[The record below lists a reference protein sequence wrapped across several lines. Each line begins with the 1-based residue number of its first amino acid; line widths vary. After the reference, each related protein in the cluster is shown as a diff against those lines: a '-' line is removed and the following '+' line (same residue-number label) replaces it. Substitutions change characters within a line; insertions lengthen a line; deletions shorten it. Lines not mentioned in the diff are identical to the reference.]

1 MENPDIRRQYSLAS
15 YFDEGIN
22 PTNTFLSRGEN
33 LDSIEKPAEVYSPAN
48 PDSLWYALY
57 FPQLAEL
64 DEAQQESYL
73 NQLAILVERVS
84 SNITIQSQAIV
95 CEIRSALRY
104 FGGVDKLHET
114 LKEPIQAKLIKLA
127 LPEYFSYAACPTVT
141 GSLLLARSGKKTLVY
156 RKENLRSALS
166 KLPIDVLN
174 LSKDHFQKL
183 SNMGIRYLSDVWLL
197 PSNGLQKR
205 FGKDILT
212 TLNKALSLESEPICN
227 FIASPNFSTSYVLP
241 YEIEEISLL
250 LLVTNKMLIKSCAFL
265 RTHDLSIDKFQIS
278 LRHHKKD
285 KTIIN
290 VGTRLSTR
298 SDKILSKLLEIHLR
312 SLNLVAPVTA
322 IKLEM
327 DEFQPF
333 YSSSEILPLEN
344 IVREIQS
351 NNRDLIELM
360 EQLVARLGRDLVH
373 RIQMTSGHCP
383 EYATKQLAY
392 NEIKN
397 SKIKQEEIP
406 AIPRPF
412 LLLKN
417 PKQLTIKNGRLYNK
431 KPIAIISGPERIE
444 TYWWRMDNVL
454 RDYYIALEHNGSR
467 LWIYREREEEKK
479 WYLHGYFA

>member
-1 MENPDIRRQYSLAS
+1 MENPDIRRQYPLSS
-15 YFDEGIN
+15 YFDESIN
-22 PTNTFLSRGEN
+22 PTNTFLSREKN
-33 LDSIEKPAEVYSPAN
+33 LDSIEKTAEVYSPVN
-48 PDSLWYALY
+48 SDSLWYALH

-64 DEAQQESYL
+64 GETQQKTYL

-127 LPEYFSYAACPTVT
+127 LPEYFSYAACPTIT
-141 GSLLLARSGKKTLVY
+141 GSLLLARSGKKILVY

-166 KLPIDVLN
+166 KLTIDVLD

-183 SNMGIRYLSDVWLL
+183 SNMGVRYLSDIWVL
-197 PSNGLQKR
+197 PSNGLRKR
-205 FGKDILT
+205 FGTDILT

-241 YEIEEISLL
+241 YEIEKISLL
-250 LLVTNKMLIKSCAFL
+250 LLVTNKMLVKSCAFL
-265 RTHDLSIDKFQIS
+265 RAHDLSIDKFQIS
-278 LRHHKKD
+278 LHHHKKD

-312 SLNLVAPVTA
+312 SLNLHAPVTA
-322 IKLEM
+322 IRLEM

-333 YSSSEILPLEN
+333 YGNSGTLPLES

-351 NNRDLIELM
+351 DNGDLIELM
-360 EQLVARLGRDLVH
+360 EQLVARLGCDLVY

-392 NEIKN
+392 NEIKK
-397 SKIKQEEIP
+397 SKIRQEEIP

-412 LLLKN
+412 LLLKS

-431 KPIAIISGPERIE
+431 NSIAIISGPERIE
-444 TYWWRMDNVL
+444 THWWHIDNVL

-467 LWIYREREEEKK
+467 LWIYREREKERK